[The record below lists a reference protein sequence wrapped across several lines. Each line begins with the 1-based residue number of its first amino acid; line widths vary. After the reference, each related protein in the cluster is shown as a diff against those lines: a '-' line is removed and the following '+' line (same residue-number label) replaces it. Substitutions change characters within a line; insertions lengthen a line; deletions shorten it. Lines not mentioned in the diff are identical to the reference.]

1 MNLERQM
8 NKIER
13 TMLLFKKDGS
23 KSSQLQ
29 IIKHGNTQVGQMNL
43 QLLLFW
49 IVSSFFLLSYQSNN
63 KYKSSFIQNSV
74 YHCQ

>member
-43 QLLLFW
+43 QLLLF
-49 IVSSFFLLSYQSNN
+49 
-63 KYKSSFIQNSV
+63 
-74 YHCQ
+74 